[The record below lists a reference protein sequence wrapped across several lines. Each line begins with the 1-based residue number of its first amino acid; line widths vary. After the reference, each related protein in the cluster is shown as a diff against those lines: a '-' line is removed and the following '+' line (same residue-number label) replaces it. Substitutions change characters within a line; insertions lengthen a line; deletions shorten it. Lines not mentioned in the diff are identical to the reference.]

1 MLVVCCLCSLSS
13 LVLLVVEE
21 QQPELNFGCLQSDF
35 PRRLSSWGVSDLACG
50 LLQVEAG
57 LILELPNQKACV
69 F

>member
-21 QQPELNFGCLQSDF
+21 QQPELNFGCLQLDF

-50 LLQVEAG
+50 LLQVEVG